1 MKWSLLGRS
10 FVLGVGLFS
19 AAGAAAQTVIN
30 EGSNRNFGD
39 VFDEDGDAPDWVELY
54 NAGAVAVDLAGFAQ
68 SARPGVFAMR
78 IAPLQV
84 RFHVACHTSHVKRH
98 TSHVTTPAAAAA

>member
-1 MKWSLLGRS
+1 MWD
-10 FVLGVGLFS
+10 
-19 AAGAAAQTVIN
+19 VI
-30 EGSNRNFGD
+30 EAR
-39 VFDEDGDAPDWVELY
+39 APDAYIAARLRGY
-54 NAGAVAVDLAGFAQ
+54 RAAVAVDLAGFAQ

-98 TSHVTTPAAAAA
+98 TSHVTPHTFHT